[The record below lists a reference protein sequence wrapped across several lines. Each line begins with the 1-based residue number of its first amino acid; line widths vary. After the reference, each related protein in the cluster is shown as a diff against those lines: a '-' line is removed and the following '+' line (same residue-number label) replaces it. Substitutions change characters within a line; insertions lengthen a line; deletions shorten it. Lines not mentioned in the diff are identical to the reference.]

1 MKICIIAEG
10 SYPYITGGVSSWIHQ
25 LVLNLPEHEFIIL
38 TLMPDSNKKGQFKYL
53 LPQNIINY
61 HEYFLDE
68 LINTKGKWNKKI
80 KLNDEELDQLKK
92 LLSFEKVDWDLIF
105 SMFQKMKKY
114 KLTGGDIQKSNT
126 FYRELQIAY
135 RYNYSHMPFTET
147 YWTLKSMY
155 IILFQLLLEDF
166 PEADIYH
173 AVSTGYAGFI
183 GSIASKL
190 YNKSFILTEHGIY
203 TREREEEIIKASWV
217 QGNLKDMWIKYF
229 YQISDCAYES
239 ADKVISLFNYNR
251 EIQIEI
257 GCPREK
263 TEVIPNGVKIKDF
276 EDVALEVSKRND
288 KEGINVGAVVRVVP
302 IKDIITMLE
311 AFSLVNKKINNI
323 NFYIMGPTDE
333 EPEYY
338 EECRKYRD
346 YLSLYNVRFT
356 GIVDV
361 KEYFKIM
368 DLLVLT
374 SISEGQPL
382 VILEGFASKIPYV
395 STDVGNCKQ
404 LILGDK
410 DDFGPAGRVTKVMDS
425 MSIAEAI
432 VELCIESKKREKCG
446 EAGYKRVK
454 EFYKFDRFINKYKE
468 IYNIYGLRV

>member
-38 TLMPDSNKKGQFKYL
+38 TLMPDSKKKGQFKYL
-53 LPQNIINY
+53 LPKNIKNH

-68 LINTKGKWNKKI
+68 LINTKGKWNKKL
-80 KLNDEELDQLKK
+80 KLSGEELEQLRK
-92 LLSFEKVDWDLIF
+92 LLSFEKVNWDLIF
-105 SMFQKMKKY
+105 TMFQKLKKFN
-114 KLTGGDIQKSNT
+114 LTGADIQKSYT
-126 FYRELQIAY
+126 FYKEMQTAY
-135 RYNYSHMPFTET
+135 KNNYSHIPFTSA

-183 GSIASKL
+183 GAIASKL

-217 QGNLKDMWIKYF
+217 RGNLKDMWIKYF
-229 YQISDCAYES
+229 YQISDCAYDG
-239 ADKVISLFNYNR
+239 ADKVISLFDYNR
-251 EIQIEI
+251 EIQVEI

-263 TEVIPNGVKIKDF
+263 TEVIPNGVKVKDF
-276 EDVALEVSKRND
+276 EEIALEVGNRKNER
-288 KEGINVGAVVRVVP
+288 GINVGSVVRIVP

-311 AFSLVNKKINNI
+311 AFSIVNKTIDNI
-323 NFYIMGPTDE
+323 NFYIMGPFDE

-338 EECRKYRD
+338 EECRRYRD
-346 YLSLYNVRFT
+346 YLGLYNVRFT
-356 GIVDV
+356 GKVDV
-361 KEYFKIM
+361 KEYLKIM

-382 VILEGFASKIPYV
+382 VILEGFACKIPFV
-395 STDVGNCKQ
+395 STNVGNCKQ

-410 DDFGPAGRVTKVMDS
+410 DDFGPAGRVTRVMDS
-425 MSIAEAI
+425 TSIADAI
-432 VELCIESKKREKCG
+432 VELCNDNEKRKQCG
-446 EAGYKRVK
+446 EAGYKRVR
-454 EFYKFDRFINKYKE
+454 EFYTFESFIDKYKE
-468 IYNIYGLRV
+468 IYNKYGLRV